1 MPTARLGASRWPPS
15 AFSAAFIAT
24 VVGFGGTLA
33 LVVQAGQAIDA
44 TPLQVVSMVTAL
56 CLGKALAGAGLSLWL
71 RMPIVLAWST
81 PGAALVAANTLGLD
95 YATAVG
101 TFVAAAAMMVTVGL
115 VPALGRL
122 VARIPGPVAS
132 AMLAGI
138 LLPFCLGLF
147 RSFASDAVLAVVLL
161 LIFLVARLR
170 FPTYAML
177 LVLLATVAAVLL
189 RGDLAGWEATGVFG
203 TLQGVV
209 PVLDWRAIV
218 SLGLPLFLV
227 TLVGQNLPGLVVL
240 RSAGYAPPPRAV
252 LGLSGLATLLMAP
265 FGAHGINLAAITA
278 AICTGDD
285 AHADPTQRWRVGLLY
300 AGFYLLLAL
309 FATPL
314 VGLFLAMPPGVI
326 AILAGLALLG
336 PLSQAMGNMLGQ
348 AEQREAAVLTFVAT
362 ASGLS
367 LLGIGSA
374 FWGLLTGFLVL
385 GLRRWLGGT
394 QH

>member
-1 MPTARLGASRWPPS
+1 MLPAQQGVPRWPPS

-101 TFVAAAAMMVTVGL
+101 TFMAAAAMMVTVGL

-161 LIFLVARLR
+161 LLFLVARLR

-177 LVLLATVAAVLL
+177 LVLLATVAAVLW

-209 PVLDWRAIV
+209 PVLDWRAV
-218 SLGLPLFLV
+218 VGLGLPLFLV

-240 RSAGYAPPPRAV
+240 RSAGYTPPARAV

-285 AHADPTQRWRVGLLY
+285 AHANPAQRWRVGLLY

-314 VGLFLAMPPGVI
+314 VGLFLAMPPGII

-348 AEQREAAVLTFVAT
+348 AEEREAAVLTFVAT

-385 GLRRWLGGT
+385 GLRRWLRGT